1 MTNVALCLGRN
12 SIFVYILYTFEI
24 YCRRAIQC
32 VLFLFAN
39 PKTTY
44 DAILSVGHFVE
55 NKTNLICIED
65 WTT

>member
-1 MTNVALCLGRN
+1 MMYVALWLGRN
-12 SIFVYILYTFEI
+12 SIFVYLYFET
-24 YCRRAIQC
+24 YCRRAIQY

-39 PKTTY
+39 RKTTY
-44 DAILSVGHFVE
+44 DAILSVGHIVE